1 MTKTT
6 NKIEMNQTL
15 AAGDTAGAAAS
26 SSNRI
31 ISGTIW
37 KQLLLFFFP
46 LLFGTFFQM
55 LYNTADS
62 VIVGRFVGV
71 GALSAIGGAASQ
83 IAGLVVGAFLGL
95 CSGAT
100 VVIAQYYGADKKNS
114 VETAVH
120 TSIALSLGLGIILA
134 VLGVILARPVLVL
147 MDTPYESME
156 DSVIYLIIY
165 SIGMPV
171 NLLYNMGAA
180 ILRAIGD
187 SKRPLYYLIVSTL
200 SNIVLDL
207 LFVAVFKMGVAGAAI
222 ATVLCQAISA
232 VLVLVCLLKA
242 NDCYR
247 VSVRKIRINWAYLKQ
262 ILRIGIPSMIQ
273 SMAYSISNVILQVVV
288 NGFGT
293 YYVAAWAVCGKA
305 DQVFWMMS
313 NSLGIAITTFI
324 SQNYGAG
331 YFGRVRKCL
340 RQSILIDLVM
350 TSVMQALL
358 YLLAPVIT
366 NMFTANHA
374 VAGLGVYMMRYFIK
388 TYLLFLCIEV
398 FAAVLRGIG
407 DPLLPMIIDISG
419 VCLLRILWVI
429 FALPRWPG
437 FDTVMY
443 SYPVSWAVTSV
454 LMVVYYLVRWKKKL
468 SVS

>member
-1 MTKTT
+1 MAKTSADN
-6 NKIEMNQTL
+6 NKIIT
-15 AAGDTAGAAAS
+15 
-26 SSNRI
+26 
-31 ISGTIW
+31 GTIW

-71 GALSAIGGAASQ
+71 GALSAIGGAAAQ
-83 IAGLVVGAFLGL
+83 IVALVVGAFLGL

-100 VVIAQYYGADKKNS
+100 VVIAQYYGAGKKSS

-120 TSIALSLGLGIILA
+120 TAVAMSLGLGMILA
-134 VLGVILARPVLVL
+134 ITGAILARPMLVL
-147 MDTPYESME
+147 MDTPYESLE

-165 SIGMPV
+165 FIGMPV

-200 SNIVLDL
+200 TNIVLDL
-207 LFVAVFKMGVAGAAI
+207 LFVAGFKMGVAGAAI
-222 ATVLCQAISA
+222 ATVLCQAVSA
-232 VLVLVCLLKA
+232 ILVLVCLLKA
-242 NDCYR
+242 DDCYR
-247 VSVRKIRINWAYLKQ
+247 LDIRKIRINWSCLRQ
-262 ILRIGIPSMIQ
+262 ILWIGIPSMIQ

-293 YYVAAWAVCGKA
+293 YYVAAWAVCSKG

-313 NSLGIAITTFI
+313 NSFGIAVTTFI

-331 YFGRVRKCL
+331 LFERVRKCL

-350 TSVMQALL
+350 TSVTQVCL
-358 YLLAPVIT
+358 YLSAPFIT
-366 NMFTANHA
+366 NLFTTNHA
-374 VAGLGVYMMRYFIK
+374 VAGLGVYMMRFFIP

-419 VCLLRILWVI
+419 VCLLRILWVV
-429 FALPRWPG
+429 FALPHWPG

-454 LMVVYYLVRWKKKL
+454 LMVVYYLVRWRKKL
-468 SVS
+468 SVKSA